1 MCYTL
6 NINKTVAFR
15 SQIGLTMDIKYIKE
29 LNSAVHE
36 FFNSNGFSSQGL
48 DTGFYKSEDK
58 IYTISYED
66 DAKLFVL
73 SSAAIITDSKDAN
86 YSTLSTWYFDEA
98 NHGAKDIQC
107 IADDFIGTV
116 AKMEGIRIISS
127 GVTDTSNITL
137 PEKKKDGDE
146 PGIEAF
152 AGKFLAL
159 FPQYKDAYKEMIATY
174 GDFLYVE
181 FFKTYAVEKLCELK
195 ADEAKNKKQL
205 KKYFDMLG
213 QMHYDGESI
222 VGDVI
227 CSVIFAGAFKGNT
240 AEYLELANV
249 YLTDWQFLKSAGL
262 AAVNNYRSDKK
273 LRELLG

>member
-1 MCYTL
+1 
-6 NINKTVAFR
+6 
-15 SQIGLTMDIKYIKE
+15 MDIKYIKE
-29 LNSAVHE
+29 LNSAVHD
-36 FFNSNGFSSQGL
+36 FFNSNGFSSEGQ

-58 IYTISYED
+58 IYKISYEN
-66 DAKLFVL
+66 DAKLFML
-73 SSAAIITDSKDAN
+73 SSASIVTDDTDAN

-116 AKMEGIRIISS
+116 AKKEGIRIATGS
-127 GVTDTSNITL
+127 VTDTSSIAL
-137 PEKKKDGDE
+137 PEKSKDGDE

-181 FFKTYAVEKLCELK
+181 FFKKYAVEKMCELK

-213 QMHYDGESI
+213 AMHYDGEAI

-227 CSVIFAGAFKGNT
+227 CTVILAGAFKGNT
-240 AEYLELANV
+240 AEYLELANT
-249 YLTDWQFLKSAGL
+249 YLADWQFLKTAGL
-262 AAVNNYRSDKK
+262 AAVNNYKSDKK

>member
-1 MCYTL
+1 
-6 NINKTVAFR
+6 
-15 SQIGLTMDIKYIKE
+15 MDIKYIKE

-36 FFNSNGFSSQGL
+36 FFNSNGFSSEGQ

-58 IYTISYED
+58 IYKIAYSAE
-66 DAKLFVL
+66 AKLFTL
-73 SSAAIITDSKDAN
+73 SVASIVADDADAN
-86 YSTLSTWYFDEA
+86 YSTLATWYFDEA

-116 AKMEGIRIISS
+116 AKREGIRIASA
-127 GVTDTSNITL
+127 GVIDTSNIAL
-137 PEKKKDGDE
+137 PEKSKEGSE
-146 PGIEAF
+146 PGIEAL

-240 AEYLELANV
+240 DEYLALAKE
-249 YLTDWQFLKSAGL
+249 YLADWQFLKSAGL
-262 AAVNNYRSDKK
+262 AAVNNYKSDKK

>member
-1 MCYTL
+1 
-6 NINKTVAFR
+6 
-15 SQIGLTMDIKYIKE
+15 MDIKYIKE
-29 LNSAVHE
+29 INAAVSE
-36 FFNSNGFSSQGL
+36 FFNSNGFSSEGQ

-58 IYTISYED
+58 IYRISYNAE
-66 DAKLFVL
+66 AKLFIL
-73 SSAAIITDSKDAN
+73 SVASVIADDAEAN
-86 YSTLSTWYFDEA
+86 YSTLATWYFDEA
-98 NHGAKDIQC
+98 NHGAKDIQY
-107 IADDFIGTV
+107 IAEDFIGTV
-116 AKMEGIRIISS
+116 AKKEGIQIASS
-127 GVTDTSNITL
+127 TAVDTSNIAL
-137 PEKKKDGDE
+137 PEKNKEGDE

-195 ADEAKNKKQL
+195 ADENKNKKQL

-213 QMHYDGESI
+213 QMHYDGEAI

-227 CSVIFAGAFKGNT
+227 CSVIFAGAFKGNAT
-240 AEYLELANV
+240 EYLQLANT
-249 YLTDWQFLKSAGL
+249 YLADWQFLKTAGI
-262 AAVNNYRSDKK
+262 AAVNNYKTDKK